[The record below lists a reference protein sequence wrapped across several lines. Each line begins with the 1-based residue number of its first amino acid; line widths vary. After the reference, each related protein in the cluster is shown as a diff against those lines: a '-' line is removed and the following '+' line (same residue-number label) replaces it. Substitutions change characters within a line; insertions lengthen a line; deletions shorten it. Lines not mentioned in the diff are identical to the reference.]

1 VSYNKPV
8 RELDKGTLSLLLEK
22 FRQGTCT
29 PEEQQ
34 LLYKWLDALE
44 QDHTAPASLPD
55 EEMQF
60 IKQQMLQQI
69 LPVEKKRIR
78 LRFMRAAAVILPL
91 IIASYFIWQ
100 NKAGKQQLS
109 TTVAWRTE
117 QNTGS
122 QLKRIVLPDHSVVL
136 LGRHSSFQYLSRSVK
151 MLEGKAFFEISTD
164 PTHPFTVE
172 DAAGIRTTV
181 LGTSFTAEIS
191 QALHLS
197 RVAVATGKVKVQH
210 ASEAATVLLPAQRLT
225 YRGNTGIPE
234 QDSISTSDLM
244 AWTKGEIV
252 LRNATLEELLLT
264 IKTQYGITATTSL
277 NVHQGNYTIRFPATM
292 ALPEVLDIIQKI
304 SYKPKIHFTML
315 KNQLSIY

>member
-1 VSYNKPV
+1 M
-8 RELDKGTLSLLLEK
+8 DKGTLSLLLEK

-44 QDHTAPASLPD
+44 QDNTAPAPLPETD
-55 EEMQF
+55 MQF

-69 LPVEKKRIR
+69 LPVGKKSIR
-78 LRFMRAAAVILPL
+78 LRFIRAAAVILPL
-91 IIASYFIWQ
+91 TIATYFIWQ
-100 NKAGKQQLS
+100 NKAVKQQLPA
-109 TTVAWRTE
+109 TAAWRTE

-122 QLKRIVLPDHSVVL
+122 QLKRIVLPDNSVVL

-151 MLEGKAFFEISTD
+151 MLEGKAFFDISTD

-172 DAAGIRTTV
+172 DATGIRTTV
-181 LGTSFTAEIS
+181 LGTSFTIEVS

-197 RVAVATGKVKVQH
+197 RIAVATGKVKVQ
-210 ASEAATVLLPAQRLT
+210 ETVLLPSQRLT
-225 YRGNTGIPE
+225 CRGNTNIPV
-234 QDSISTSDLM
+234 QDNISTSDLM

-264 IKTQYGITATTSL
+264 IKTQYGITARTSL